1 MTSSRTS
8 PPRSGRSVPEV
19 AALPEFAETLGR
31 VVIRDLPLDSGKV
44 LPVVE
49 QAYAMYGAPAPDGS
63 NVVLICHALTGS
75 HHMAGPDVPGLP
87 GAWLGPVLGPGR
99 AIDTNRLCAVCF
111 NNLCSPYGST
121 SPAHVNPAAG
131 RPWGMTFPVV
141 TPRDVARAQKRAL
154 EALGLPK
161 IAMVLG
167 GSFGGMIA
175 LEYGVSYPDD
185 IGHCG
190 VIAAPSR
197 LYPQA
202 IAYNEVQ
209 RQAITSD
216 PEWRDGDYY
225 PGPGPAKGLAT
236 ARMLAMITYRSE
248 QNFAGRWMRG
258 MAGETPAHEW
268 GSKFKV
274 ETYLAHHGS
283 ELVARFDANCYL
295 YTTRAMDLHDV
306 TAGRGSIEEAFSR
319 LRGKGL
325 LAVGISSDILFPNWQ
340 VMEIARH
347 AGKAGARADYEEI
360 ESDNGHDS
368 FLIDFDQLD
377 EIFRFYF
384 KQEGL

>member
-1 MTSSRTS
+1 M
-8 PPRSGRSVPEV
+8 
-19 AALPEFAETLGR
+19 AELVEKLGR
-31 VVIRDLPLDSGKV
+31 ITIHDLELDSGKII
-44 LPVVE
+44 PAVE
-49 QAYAMYGAPAPDGS
+49 QVYAMYGEPKPDGS

-75 HHMAGPDVPGLP
+75 HHMAGPDVHGLP
-87 GAWLGPVLGPGR
+87 GAWLGPVLGPGK
-99 AIDTNRLCAVCF
+99 AIDTNRLCVIGI

-121 SPAHVNPAAG
+121 SPASVDPAMG
-131 RPWGMTFPVV
+131 KPWGMTFPVV

-154 EALGLPK
+154 EALGIDK

-175 LEYGVSYPDD
+175 LEYGVSFPDAID
-185 IGHCG
+185 HCG
-190 VIAAPSR
+190 VIAAPAR

-216 PEWRDGDYY
+216 PDWNGGDYY

-258 MAGETPAHEW
+258 MAGDAPSHEW

-274 ETYLAHHGS
+274 ETYLEHHGN

-295 YTTRAMDLHDV
+295 YTTRAMDLHDI
-306 TAGRGSIEEAFSR
+306 TAGRGSLEDVFSR
-319 LRGKGL
+319 LAGKGV

-340 VMEIARH
+340 VMEIARY

-377 EIFRFYF
+377 EILRFFF
-384 KQEGL
+384 KQEAL